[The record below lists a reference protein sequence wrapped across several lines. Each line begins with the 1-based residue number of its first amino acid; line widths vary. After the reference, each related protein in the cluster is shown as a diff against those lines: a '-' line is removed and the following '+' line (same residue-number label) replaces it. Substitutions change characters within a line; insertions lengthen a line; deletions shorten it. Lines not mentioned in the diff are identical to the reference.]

1 MKTNCEFCMNYYYD
15 DEYECYCCAINLDED
30 EMYRFTMGNNDNCHY
45 FRMGDDY
52 TIVGSKTDGQNNT
65 SLQTVM
71 HLCVGGMCIKSG
83 T

>member
-30 EMYRFTMGNNDNCHY
+30 EM

-52 TIVGSKTDGQNNT
+52 TIVRKQN
-65 SLQTVM
+65 
-71 HLCVGGMCIKSG
+71 
-83 T
+83 

>member
-1 MKTNCEFCMNYYYD
+1 MKTNREFCMNYYYD

-52 TIVGSKTDGQNNT
+52 TIVRKQN
-65 SLQTVM
+65 
-71 HLCVGGMCIKSG
+71 
-83 T
+83 

>member
-30 EMYRFTMGNNDNCHY
+30 RKCTDLRWAANDNYHY

-52 TIVGSKTDGQNNT
+52 TIVKESKTDVQNNT
-65 SLQTVM
+65 SLR
-71 HLCVGGMCIKSG
+71 L
-83 T
+83 

>member
-15 DEYECYCCAINLDED
+15 DEYECYCSAINLDED

-52 TIVGSKTDGQNNT
+52 TIVRKQN
-65 SLQTVM
+65 
-71 HLCVGGMCIKSG
+71 
-83 T
+83 

>member
-1 MKTNCEFCMNYYYD
+1 MANTASCCDTCTFYIYD

-52 TIVGSKTDGQNNT
+52 TIVRKQN
-65 SLQTVM
+65 
-71 HLCVGGMCIKSG
+71 
-83 T
+83 